1 MKKLLLSFLSLL
13 IVAGVAFAE
22 SSYTIVFK
30 STNGSDSSTA
40 LSGTATSTYVSEGMD
55 YVSSCSSTNAYS
67 AQKDYGLKLGAS
79 SKTGNI
85 IVNISELGQVI
96 ATRVVIRAAK
106 YGSDGTTQLQ
116 VSINGE
122 KSIETGYLTSKD
134 FTDFEFTRDD
144 GSKLKSVKVAT
155 SAKRAY
161 VESITVYYEEEDG
174 DTREDVALSFPD
186 DSYSAILGQEF
197 VAPEL
202 AGAPEGAEIVY
213 TSSRE
218 AVATVAANGTVTLIN
233 EGRTTITASFDGNDA
248 YKPAEA
254 TYILN
259 VVNPNA
265 EHLYKLVTDINDL
278 NEGDIV
284 TIACNSN
291 GTVMTNMEVENYRE
305 QKSTVFYSNNLY
317 LANDDEIMQ
326 LELGK
331 SGNNWTFKT
340 LNYKGTNGY
349 IGNTSSSKNYC
360 TINSTVTTGFAASV
374 AISANGDASI
384 QFTSSSR
391 NNLKY
396 NASSGQERFSCYSSG
411 QTAVQI
417 YKRIAISMPMAAP
430 VAEVAVNDV
439 VLYSENGF
447 DVVYAI
453 SQSDD
458 EVPADF
464 EAYDEAIV
472 LKQLQEGMNYIWAKT
487 VVGPYESEAE
497 CIHVYENVD
506 PEEGACTYTYSGV
519 APEDNC
525 WVVIG
530 AEVNGKHYFMGPDGK
545 ATLATVV
552 ENKFAG
558 YASHFNNTIS
568 EYQHVGGALTVKAVS
583 RAAANEGL
591 TLEVADNGVATVANG
606 DGVLGFDAENK
617 VFSTDAAN
625 KNLKVFATEGDINTG
640 VDNVAVDVENAKVEY
655 YNLQGVRVENPA
667 KGGLYIKR
675 EGSKVSKVAL

>member
-1 MKKLLLSFLSLL
+1 
-13 IVAGVAFAE
+13 
-22 SSYTIVFK
+22 
-30 STNGSDSSTA
+30 
-40 LSGTATSTYVSEGMD
+40 GT
-55 YVSSCSSTNAYS
+55 
-67 AQKDYGLKLGAS
+67 
-79 SKTGNI
+79 
-85 IVNISELGQVI
+85 
-96 ATRVVIRAAK
+96 
-106 YGSDGTTQLQ
+106 
-116 VSINGE
+116 
-122 KSIETGYLTSKD
+122 
-134 FTDFEFTRDD
+134 
-144 GSKLKSVKVAT
+144 
-155 SAKRAY
+155 
-161 VESITVYYEEEDG
+161 
-174 DTREDVALSFPD
+174 
-186 DSYSAILGQEF
+186 
-197 VAPEL
+197 
-202 AGAPEGAEIVY
+202 
-213 TSSRE
+213 
-218 AVATVAANGTVTLIN
+218 
-233 EGRTTITASFDGNDA
+233 TTITASFDGNDT
-248 YKPAEA
+248 YQPALPVSY
-254 TYILN
+254 TLK
-259 VVNPNA
+259 VVDPNA
-265 EHLYKLVTDINDL
+265 PVYLYKLVTDINDL

-284 TIACNSN
+284 TIACKSE
-291 GTVMTNMEVENYRE
+291 GTVMTNKKEDNYRE
-305 QKSTVFYSNNLY
+305 QKTAKFYNNNLY
-317 LANDDEIMQ
+317 IDNDDEIMQ

-340 LNYKGTNGY
+340 LNYQGTNGY
-349 IGNTSSSKNYC
+349 IGNNISTSNYC
-360 TINSTVTTGFAASV
+360 RINVSESAPQGFAANVEITADSN
-374 AISANGDASI
+374 ATIK
-384 QFTSSSR
+384 FTSTATKPR
-391 NNLKY
+391 NILSY
-396 NASSGQERFSCYSSG
+396 NAGTPRFACYSSG
-411 QTAVQI
+411 QTDVQI

-506 PEEGACTYTYSGV
+506 SEEGVCTYTYSGV

-640 VDNVAVDVENAKVEY
+640 VDNVAVDGENAKVEY